1 MKLQADPAYVVF
13 PQEVKKIAYDL
24 LSDLLNIHRKFD
36 SNRSSRFGGV
46 W

>member
-13 PQEVKKIAYDL
+13 PQEVKKIAY
-24 LSDLLNIHRKFD
+24 LLNIHRKFD